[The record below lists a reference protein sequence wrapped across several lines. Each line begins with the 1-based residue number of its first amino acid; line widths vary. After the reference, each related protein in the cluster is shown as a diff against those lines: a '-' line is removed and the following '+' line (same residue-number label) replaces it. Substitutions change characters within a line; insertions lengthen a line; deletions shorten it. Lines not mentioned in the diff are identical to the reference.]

1 MELLRLD
8 LQFFNQEKTEKAT
21 PKKRQD
27 TRKKGQVAKSQD
39 INSAILLFFVF
50 IFLFIFGS
58 FMADVLTGMYT
69 YSFTEWIHWDVTAA
83 TTEQVFFQSSIE
95 AIKIVLP
102 VMGVAVVAGF
112 LSNYVQ
118 FGILFSGEPL
128 KFDLKKIDPIKGF
141 KRIFSVRALVEFLKS
156 MLKIVSIGAVCFAV
170 LWFHKDELM
179 LLSMKSLNES
189 VAFFGQLTI
198 YMGVA
203 ASLMLMFLSVFD
215 YLYQRYD
222 HEKNIRMS
230 KHDVKDEYKKMEGD
244 PLIKSRIRDTQR
256 QMAQQRMMSEVPTA
270 DVIITNPTH
279 FSIALK
285 YDEEKSDAPFV
296 VAKGAD
302 YVALKIR
309 EVAEA
314 NGVMRVENR
323 PLARGLYGAVEIGE
337 IIPEEFYQSVAE
349 VLAYVYKVQRKV

>member
-27 TRKKGQVAKSQD
+27 SRNKGQVAKSQD

-50 IFLFIFGS
+50 LFLLVFGS
-58 FMADVLTGMYT
+58 VMGEVFTGMYT
-69 YSFTEWIHWDVTAA
+69 YSFTKFIHWEVTAA
-83 TTEQVFFQSSIE
+83 TTEQVFFQMTME
-95 AIKIVLP
+95 AVKVVLP
-102 VMGVAVVAGF
+102 VMAVAVIAAL
-112 LSNYVQ
+112 LSNYIQ
-118 FGILFSGEPL
+118 FGLLFSGEPL

-156 MLKIVSIGAVCFAV
+156 LLKIVSIGGVCFVV
-170 LWFHKDELM
+170 LWLQKDELM
-179 LLSMKSLNES
+179 LLSMKTVSES
-189 VAFFGQLTI
+189 ISFFAQLTI
-198 YMGVA
+198 QMGIA

-222 HEKNIRMS
+222 HEKNIKMS
-230 KHDVKDEYKKMEGD
+230 KQDVKDEYKKMEGD
-244 PLIKSRIRDTQR
+244 PLIKSRIKDTQR

-285 YDEEKSDAPFV
+285 YDEEKSEAPFV

-302 YVALKIR
+302 YVAFKIR
-309 EVAEA
+309 EIAEA
-314 NGVMRVENR
+314 NGVMRIENR
-323 PLARGLYGAVEIGE
+323 SLARGLYAAVEIGDS
-337 IIPEEFYQSVAE
+337 IPEEFYQSVAE
-349 VLAYVYKVQRKV
+349 VVAYVYKLQRKV